1 MDREINETDAFLQED
16 IYNQRE
22 IDMIKLSEDV
32 KELSELFTD
41 VNLMVKEQD
50 LLLDT
55 IEMNVMRADDMI
67 QSGTSQL
74 SKADTLQKKASNKLK
89 YIAGSLIAIGGV
101 IGVGLGLRFTR
112 LK

>member
-1 MDREINETDAFLQED
+1 MDSQINETDAL

-22 IDMIKLSEDV
+22 IDIIKLGEDV

-67 QSGTSQL
+67 QTGTAQL

-89 YIAGSLIAIGGV
+89 YIAGTLIAIGGV
-101 IGVGLGLRFTR
+101 IGVGMGLRFAR
-112 LK
+112 FR

>member
-1 MDREINETDAFLQED
+1 MDSQINETDNLL
-16 IYNQRE
+16 YNQRE
-22 IDMIKLSEDV
+22 IDIIKLSEDV
-32 KELSELFTD
+32 KELGELFTD

-67 QSGTSQL
+67 LSGTFQL
-74 SKADTLQKKASNKLK
+74 TKAETLQKKASNKLK

-101 IGVGLGLRFTR
+101 LGIGLGLRFTR
-112 LK
+112 FR

>member
-1 MDREINETDAFLQED
+1 MDSQINETDNLL
-16 IYNQRE
+16 YNQRE
-22 IDMIKLSEDV
+22 IDIIKLSEDV
-32 KELSELFTD
+32 KELGELFTD

-67 QSGTSQL
+67 LSGTSQL
-74 SKADTLQKKASNKLK
+74 TKAETLQKKASNKLK

-101 IGVGLGLRFTR
+101 LGIGLGLRFTR
-112 LK
+112 FR